1 MEHGTA
7 PQAILLG
14 ESNGVQL
21 TGNVVTVHDRSAD
34 QSAGH
39 VVGGGGFVA
48 GLVGKDLFVL
58 SDAHHHFAEQNVV
71 IALMV
76 LVIVGHQRHVGVGLS
91 HEDHAV
97 AIGRSA
103 LVL

>member
-1 MEHGTA
+1 MPGISLMIWSTA
-7 PQAILLG
+7 PPRRRFLLG
-14 ESNGVQL
+14 EANGVQL

-76 LVIVGHQRHVGVGLS
+76 LVIVYPGHRHGG
-91 HEDHAV
+91 D
-97 AIGRSA
+97 RRKYCQF
-103 LVL
+103 